1 MEIQNTGR
9 PQYAK
14 GRQPVGW
21 ERGQEPLWSKGVER
35 RKNPLKTPA
44 RRAKWRA
51 GVKTDI
57 RVLFQFRRLFEPIG
71 DNTDHYNSP
80 MTMLQIM
87 PAASAEVRHL
97 EITPEYAHQ
106 RLDNFLL
113 RELKGAPKS
122 FIYRMVRTG
131 QVRLNGGR
139 TQPSQRLQA
148 GDRVR
153 IPPIRLGKREEQPF
167 QPSPGL
173 AERLREAVL
182 YEDREILVLNKPV
195 GLAVHKGSGLH
206 YGVIEALRALRPEEP
221 FLELAHRLDRETS
234 GCLALAR
241 TPGALRQIQEA
252 FRAGQVE
259 KRYLALVRGYW
270 NHGPREVNQ
279 PLRRNVLR
287 GGERMVEV
295 LEDGKPALTGFRPVS
310 LHQPA
315 SLLEARIATG
325 RTHQIR
331 VHAAHVGHPLAGD
344 EKYGDDAFNQLMV
357 DQYGLRRLFLHAHSL
372 SLPLGGREIAVSAPL
387 DAELKVVLDQLS
399 SAKPYRNPSS
409 PWPSSPSRGRGRF

>member
-1 MEIQNTGR
+1 MEIRNIG
-9 PQYAK
+9 PSPI
-14 GRQPVGW
+14 RQRSSPVGW
-21 ERGQEPLWSKGVER
+21 ERGQEPLWLKGVER
-35 RKNPLKTPA
+35 RENPLKTPA

-51 GVKTDI
+51 GLKTDN
-57 RVLFQFRRLFEPIG
+57 RVLFQFRRPCWPIG
-71 DNTDHYNSP
+71 DNIDDYNSP
-80 MTMLQIM
+80 MNTLQIM
-87 PAASAEVRHL
+87 PAVPAGVRHL
-97 EITPEYAHQ
+97 EITPEYVDQ

-122 FIYRMVRTG
+122 LIYRIVRTG

-139 TQPSQRLQA
+139 AQPGQRLQA
-148 GDRVR
+148 GDVVR
-153 IPPIRLGKREEQPF
+153 IPPVRLGEREERPF
-167 QPSPGL
+167 QPPPGL
-173 AERLREAVL
+173 AERLQEAVL
-182 YEDREILVLNKPV
+182 YEDREILVLNKPS
-195 GLAVHKGSGLH
+195 GLAVHKGSGLE
-206 YGVIEALRALRPEEP
+206 YGVIEALRALRPKEP

-241 TPGALRQIQEA
+241 TPVALRQIQEA

-259 KRYLALVRGYW
+259 KRYLALVRGHW

-295 LEDGKPALTGFRPVS
+295 LEDGKPALTRFRPVS

-331 VHAAHVGHPLAGD
+331 VHAVHVGHPLAGD
-344 EKYGDDAFNQLMV
+344 DKYGDAAFNRLMAE
-357 DQYGLRRLFLHAHSL
+357 QYGLRRLFLHAHSL
-372 SLPLGGREIAVSAPL
+372 NLPLGGREIAVSAPL
-387 DAELKVVLDQLS
+387 DAELKAVLDQLS

-409 PWPSSPSRGRGRF
+409 PWPSSPSRGRGHF